1 MENKKT
7 GTSFL
12 FALFNETSQEE
23 KNRIE
28 RKAIDLIREYK
39 LALSGCF
46 WENYEGT
53 IALTIKTEQQ
63 IDTLDKMWFFFI
75 RDFLE
80 KINQTEKSWG
90 KRIISLWK
98 IF

>member
-46 WENYEGT
+46 
-53 IALTIKTEQQ
+53 
-63 IDTLDKMWFFFI
+63 
-75 RDFLE
+75 
-80 KINQTEKSWG
+80 
-90 KRIISLWK
+90 
-98 IF
+98 

>member
-1 MENKKT
+1 
-7 GTSFL
+7 
-12 FALFNETSQEE
+12 
-23 KNRIE
+23 
-28 RKAIDLIREYK
+28 
-39 LALSGCF
+39 
-46 WENYEGT
+46 
-53 IALTIKTEQQ
+53 
-63 IDTLDKMWFFFI
+63 MWFFFI